1 MSVQPPTVSVI
12 GAGKMGLPVACVF
25 ASRGAHVI
33 VCDVNQRVVDEI
45 NKGIS
50 PIDEPGV
57 PELLSET
64 VTSGAL
70 RATTDTTSAAA
81 ISDVVVILVPVLL
94 TPDRQADLAIIEGVA
109 QVLATAIRPGTMI
122 SIETTLPVGGT
133 RRIGKII
140 DGGGLEAGRDF
151 DLVFSPERVKSKFVL
166 RNLQINPK
174 IVGGITAEAAARGQA
189 FYAEYLGAP
198 VDNVGS
204 LETAEF
210 AKLAGMVYR
219 DVNIALANEL
229 ATYAEAQPIDFE
241 RARAAANTDG
251 EAALLVPGI
260 GVGGHC
266 TPVYPHFLI
275 NDSIERGAPARL
287 AQMSRE
293 INDLQPAS
301 ALDRIERVTG
311 SLSGRRVVILG
322 LGFRPGV
329 KEHAN
334 SPAFP
339 LFQGLRER
347 GAVPVVL
354 DPLYTKD
361 EIASHGLEAGDVAG
375 ADVAILVT
383 AHEAFR
389 GVLPALARAGAHA
402 VFDGRR
408 LWSAEEAEGLGL
420 TYITHGAR
428 EIPPAVKSG

>member
-25 ASRGAHVI
+25 ASRGARVI
-33 VCDVNQRVVDEI
+33 VCDVSQRVVDDI
-45 NKGIS
+45 NAGIS
-50 PIDEPGV
+50 PIDEPGI
-57 PELLSET
+57 PELLAES
-64 VTSGAL
+64 VTSRSL
-70 RATTDTTSAAA
+70 RATTDTASAAA
-81 ISDVVVILVPVLL
+81 TSDVVVILVPVVL
-94 TPDRQADLAIIEGVA
+94 TPDRQADLAIINGVA
-109 QVLATAIRPGTMI
+109 QVLATSIRPGTMI

-140 DGGGLEAGRDF
+140 EGGGLEAGRDF
-151 DLVFSPERVKSKFVL
+151 DLVFSPERVKSRFVL

-174 IVGGITAEAAARGQA
+174 IVGGITTEAASRAEA
-189 FYAEYLGAP
+189 FYAQYLGAP

-229 ATYAEAQPIDFE
+229 ATYARAQPIDFE

-251 EAALLVPGI
+251 EAAILVPGI

-275 NDSIERGAPARL
+275 NDSIQRGDPARL
-287 AQMSRE
+287 AQMARE
-293 INDLQPAS
+293 INDFQPMG

-311 SLSGRRVVILG
+311 SLSGRRVVVLG

-329 KEHAN
+329 KEHTN
-334 SPAFP
+334 SPTF
-339 LFQGLRER
+339 LIVRGLRER
-347 GAVPVVL
+347 GAVPVVI
-354 DPLYTKD
+354 DPLYTRD
-361 EIASHGLEAGDVAG
+361 EIVSHGLEPGDLEEAEVA
-375 ADVAILVT
+375 VLVT

-389 GVLPALARAGAHA
+389 GILPALAAAGIGT

-408 LWSAEEAEGLGL
+408 LWSTEQSQQLGL
-420 TYITHGAR
+420 TYI
-428 EIPPAVKSG
+428 V

>member
-25 ASRGAHVI
+25 ASRGARVI
-33 VCDVNQRVVDEI
+33 VCDVNQRAVDEI
-45 NKGIS
+45 NAGVS

-57 PELLSET
+57 PELLAEC
-64 VTSGAL
+64 VASGAL
-70 RATTDTTSAAA
+70 RATTDTASAVAT
-81 ISDVVVILVPVLL
+81 SDVVVILVPVLL
-94 TPDRQADLAIIEGVA
+94 TRDMQADLAIIDGVA
-109 QVLATAIRPGTMI
+109 QILATSIRPGTMV

-133 RRIGKII
+133 RRIGGII
-140 DGGGLEAGRDF
+140 EGGGLEAGRDF

-166 RNLQINPK
+166 RNLQVNPK
-174 IVGGITAEAAARGQA
+174 IVGGITAEAASRAEA
-189 FYAEYLGAP
+189 FYARYLGAP
-198 VDNVGS
+198 VDNVGG

-229 ATYAEAQPIDFE
+229 ATYAELHPIDFE

-251 EAALLVPGI
+251 EAAILVPGI

-266 TPVYPHFLI
+266 TPVYPHFLV
-275 NDSIERGAPARL
+275 NDSIERGTPARL

-293 INDLQPAS
+293 INDLQPS
-301 ALDRIERVTG
+301 VALDRIERVTG
-311 SLSGRRVVILG
+311 SLSGRRVIILG

-329 KEHAN
+329 KEHTN

-339 LFQGLRER
+339 LFRGLRER

-354 DPLYTKD
+354 DPLYTHD
-361 EIASHGLEAGDVAG
+361 EIAGYGLEAGDVAG
-375 ADVAILVT
+375 ADIAILVT

-389 GVLPALARAGAHA
+389 GVLPVLARAGARA

-420 TYITHGAR
+420 AYITHGAR

>member
-1 MSVQPPTVSVI
+1 VI

-25 ASRGAHVI
+25 ASRGARVI
-33 VCDVNQRVVDEI
+33 VCDVDARIVDEI

-57 PELLSET
+57 PELLAES
-64 VTSGAL
+64 VASGAL
-70 RATTDTTSAAA
+70 RATRDTASAAA
-81 ISDVVVILVPVLL
+81 TSGVIVVLVPVLL
-94 TPDRQADLAIIEGVA
+94 TADKQADMSIIDGVA
-109 QVLATAIRPGTMI
+109 QILATAIQPGTMV

-133 RRIGKII
+133 SRLGAII
-140 DGGGLEAGRDF
+140 ERGGLRAGQDF
-151 DLVFSPERVKSKFVL
+151 DLVFSPERVKSRFVL

-174 IVGGITAEAAARGQA
+174 IVGGITPEAASRAEA
-189 FYAEYLGAP
+189 FYAKYLGAP

-229 ATYAEAQPIDFE
+229 ATYAEAHPIDFE
-241 RARAAANTDG
+241 RALSAANTDG
-251 EAALLVPGI
+251 EAAILYPGI

-275 NDSIERGAPARL
+275 NDSMQRGVPARL
-287 AQMSRE
+287 AQVGRE
-293 INDLQPAS
+293 INDLQPIN
-301 ALDRIERVTG
+301 ALNRIERVTG

-334 SPAFP
+334 SPTFA
-339 LFQGLRER
+339 LYRGLRER
-347 GAVPVVL
+347 RAIPVVH
-354 DPLYTKD
+354 DPLYTD
-361 EIASHGLEAGDVAG
+361 EELASYGLEPVGSEG
-375 ADVAILVT
+375 AEIAILVT

-389 GVLPALARAGAHA
+389 EILPALKATGLRTL
-402 VFDGRR
+402 FDGRR
-408 LWSAEEAEGLGL
+408 LWSAEQAERLGL
-420 TYITHGAR
+420 RYMSLGAQ
-428 EIPPAVKSG
+428 EAPSELVSD